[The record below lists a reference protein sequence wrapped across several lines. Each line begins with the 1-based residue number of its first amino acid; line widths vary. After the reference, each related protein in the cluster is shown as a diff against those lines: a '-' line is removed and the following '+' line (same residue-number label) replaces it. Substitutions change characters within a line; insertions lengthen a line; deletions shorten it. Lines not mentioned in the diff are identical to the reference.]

1 MGKEEA
7 EDNWVE
13 GQKKPG
19 EEEEWGRRLE
29 TDDAP
34 DKERPQRCPGGRFD
48 YGEEEGEGF
57 VCEEGNTSSRSDLGR
72 AFQFFA
78 GGAVP
83 LIGCAMHVFV
93 SHCTSRCG

>member
-72 AFQFFA
+72 AFQFFGR
-78 GGAVP
+78 GG
-83 LIGCAMHVFV
+83 G
-93 SHCTSRCG
+93 RCR